1 MFHTQNLPKAF
12 RGIGKIWET
21 AKRASMIKY
30 ILNKNAYTQYRC
42 ENFTVPLM
50 LFCNLGKV
58 VSQGKTLLQFSQVET
73 CLQNYH
79 AKLSHTKPGNSFIL
93 KSNFFYSKFKLFHG
107 LVSFQRRRRSFL
119 HNLPTLKVVKKQK
132 ENYKDFCANK
142 KWN

>member
-1 MFHTQNLPKAF
+1 MFHTTNLPKAF

-58 VSQGKTLLQFSQVET
+58 VSQGKTLSQFSQVET

-107 LVSFQRRRRSFL
+107 LISFQRRRRSFL
-119 HNLPTLKVVKKQK
+119 HNFAHTQSSKKILERKLYLCQ
-132 ENYKDFCANK
+132 
-142 KWN
+142 